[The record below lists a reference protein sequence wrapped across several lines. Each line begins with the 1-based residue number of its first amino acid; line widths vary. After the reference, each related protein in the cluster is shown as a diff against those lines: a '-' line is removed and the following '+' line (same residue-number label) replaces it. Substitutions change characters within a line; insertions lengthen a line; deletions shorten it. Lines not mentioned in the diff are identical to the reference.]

1 MRCYSACAT
10 CGQQCN
16 QTREPFLCA
25 FFDSQH
31 SACFTHPFSAS
42 SLCSFVH
49 RESDLS
55 HILCTGASSA
65 VLPVPGAHYGRRN
78 SSRARKPFSHLPS
91 FQPPY
96 FSIFLLSAPPNNAL
110 QKYHGTLLFWARHAT
125 IAPRTSD
132 DRLTTVFPKGRLHPN
147 SPKFR
152 LENDGLTYK
161 KIFDAF
167 VLVMDDLEDSKSFI
181 NANIDLVPS
190 KLFLRALTA
199 QKLSAQSNNEL
210 EQMDFIKEV
219 RRRYILASDQVF
231 FPLNIEVQ
239 KAETRVMTYLARDE
253 LRSFAENWDEVQ
265 CCLVLSCFTCEV
277 LNLLGAVLPL
287 SSWIQ

>member
-1 MRCYSACAT
+1 
-10 CGQQCN
+10 
-16 QTREPFLCA
+16 
-25 FFDSQH
+25 
-31 SACFTHPFSAS
+31 
-42 SLCSFVH
+42 
-49 RESDLS
+49 
-55 HILCTGASSA
+55 
-65 VLPVPGAHYGRRN
+65 
-78 SSRARKPFSHLPS
+78 
-91 FQPPY
+91 
-96 FSIFLLSAPPNNAL
+96 
-110 QKYHGTLLFWARHAT
+110 
-125 IAPRTSD
+125 
-132 DRLTTVFPKGRLHPN
+132 
-147 SPKFR
+147 
-152 LENDGLTYK
+152 
-161 KIFDAF
+161 
-167 VLVMDDLEDSKSFI
+167 MDDLEDSKSFI